1 MYQSSKTTR
10 EKYTYQIN
18 AFNVWLDKNKIS
30 EEYVTKDDAEKYLL
44 EEIIGK
50 KLSKSKLQISVAA
63 LNFRFD
69 EVEKKFKLKA
79 TKYKGGENK

>member
-44 EEIIGK
+44 EEIIFLGN
-50 KLSKSKLQISVAA
+50 V
-63 LNFRFD
+63 
-69 EVEKKFKLKA
+69 
-79 TKYKGGENK
+79 NKIRYCD